1 VPDWL
6 NEQIRAGRSGRAF
19 PANGVIRPQW
29 WTHSLVEAQELL
41 DDGRSTFGEVVD
53 SLLAD
58 LLTSG
63 EFLSF
68 LTAETTT
75 RLEAGD
81 SLDEAI
87 YAVSEEVAT
96 RMQVPQ
102 RAPRGH

>member
-1 VPDWL
+1 V
-6 NEQIRAGRSGRAF
+6 N
-19 PANGVIRPQW
+19 RPQW
-29 WTHSLVEAQELL
+29 WTNSLAEAQELVC
-41 DDGRSTFGEVVD
+41 DGTSTFGEVVD

-68 LTAETTT
+68 LMAETST
-75 RLEAGD
+75 RLAAGD

-87 YAVSEEVAT
+87 YAVTEEVAD

-102 RAPRGH
+102 LDR

>member
-1 VPDWL
+1 MIHP
-6 NEQIRAGRSGRAF
+6 R
-19 PANGVIRPQW
+19 W
-29 WTHSLVEAQELL
+29 WTRSLAEAQELV

-53 SLLAD
+53 CLLAD

-75 RLEAGD
+75 RLAAGD

-102 RAPRGH
+102 LGR